1 VTGALAL
8 LGGSEHGPGCETIDR
23 ALLTSSGT
31 ARPVV
36 AVLPF
41 ASSLRTRART
51 VGRAVEWWTALGAV
65 PLVATPET
73 GERSALVAHADVVV
87 LTGGV
92 PDRLHARLLGTP
104 LWRQVVARWHA
115 GAALAGSSSGAM
127 LLGSARQSVR
137 PPFRVVPGASLL
149 VGVAVAPH
157 HQQLGPRTV
166 ASWRSWTHPHLAIL
180 GIDDATALVALPGA
194 DGPRWQVLG
203 AGALHVRR
211 GLHTRVYRGGD
222 AVAPESLGL
231 WLPPHHPDAR
241 TGARADVPTD
251 VPTEVGRRHPQA
263 A

>member
-1 VTGALAL
+1 MTGALAL
-8 LGGSEHGPGCETIDR
+8 LGGSEHGPGCEAIDR
-23 ALLTSSGT
+23 ALLTSTGS
-31 ARPVV
+31 ARPVI

-65 PLVATPET
+65 PLVAAPET
-73 GERSALVAHADVVV
+73 GERSPLVAHADVVV

-92 PDRLHARLLGTP
+92 PDRLHARLFGTP
-104 LWRQVVARWHA
+104 LWRQVVARWYA
-115 GAALAGSSSGAM
+115 GAAVSGSSSGAM

-149 VGVAVAPH
+149 PGVAVAPH
-157 HQQLGPRTV
+157 HQQLGPRVV
-166 ASWRSWTHPHLAIL
+166 ASWRTRTHPHLTIL
-180 GIDDATALVALPGA
+180 GLDDATALISLPGA
-194 DGPRWQVLG
+194 TGRRWQVLG
-203 AGALHVRR
+203 AGALRVRR

-231 WLPPHHPDAR
+231 WMAAVAEDAPA
-241 TGARADVPTD
+241 GAR
-251 VPTEVGRRHPQA
+251 ERRPQA

>member
-1 VTGALAL
+1 MTGALAL
-8 LGGSEHGPGCETIDR
+8 LGGSEHGPGCEAIDR
-23 ALLTSSGT
+23 ALLTATGA
-31 ARPVV
+31 ARPVI

-65 PLVATPET
+65 PLVAAPET

-92 PDRLHARLLGTP
+92 PDRLHGRLLGTP

-115 GAALAGSSSGAM
+115 GAAVSGSSSGAM

-137 PPFRVVPGASLL
+137 PPFRVVPGASFLPGL
-149 VGVAVAPH
+149 AVAPH
-157 HQQLGPRTV
+157 HQQRGPRAV
-166 ASWRSWTHPHLAIL
+166 ASWRTRTHPHLTIL
-180 GIDDATALVALPGA
+180 GIEDATALVALPGTE
-194 DGPRWQVLG
+194 GPRWQVLG

-231 WLPPHHPDAR
+231 WMPAR
-241 TGARADVPTD
+241 WPAAPADVR
-251 VPTEVGRRHPQA
+251 GHHPQA